1 MIWPKHV
8 NTVTSELLLHHQW
21 QQLQYTTEYITI
33 SFLSQG
39 IAACCVWQ
47 VFYQFTKY
55 SEEKGVAGVAV
66 KIASNMY
73 GGVGGGG
80 VQNGWMSLTS
90 DPSFED

>member
-1 MIWPKHV
+1 MAHAPPTILCVASFVLDPIPRGV
-8 NTVTSELLLHHQW
+8 CEHHRHII
-21 QQLQYTTEYITI
+21 Y
-33 SFLSQG
+33 
-39 IAACCVWQ
+39 Q

-66 KIASNMY
+66 KIASNVY